1 MDIFNI
7 YNLDTGKIGCYN
19 LTSDKIGGISYG

>member
-7 YNLDTGKIGCYN
+7 YNLDTGKIVWYN